1 MAFSDLL
8 MYTTQAFPVFIN
20 TLYSSIWMY
29 GAQGCRVYAFVGA
42 MFGTVS
48 ICTML
53 IIGYDRYNVIVKGFN
68 GTKITQGMSLG
79 MIGASWVYSIIIC
92 GMPFVG
98 WGSYSLGK
106 KT

>member
-1 MAFSDLL
+1 MNVIAGTNSLL
-8 MYTTQAFPVFIN
+8 SMV
-20 TLYSSIWMY
+20 
-29 GAQGCRVYAFVGA
+29 V
-42 MFGTVS
+42 
-48 ICTML
+48 
-53 IIGYDRYNVIVKGFN
+53 IGYDRYNVIVKGFN
-68 GTKITQGMSLG
+68 GTKITQGMALG